1 MKHLNDDNFHL
12 KNSITTVKKSF
23 WFLRFS
29 FVGNTCVFS
38 CKITLEKKN
47 SYHCRRPKEKKER
60 KIRKFIIKWA
70 NRETNS
76 DILKNTILI

>member
-38 CKITLEKKN
+38 CKITLEKKIVTIVEDQKKK
-47 SYHCRRPKEKKER
+47 RKEKSG
-60 KIRKFIIKWA
+60 
-70 NRETNS
+70 N
-76 DILKNTILI
+76 L